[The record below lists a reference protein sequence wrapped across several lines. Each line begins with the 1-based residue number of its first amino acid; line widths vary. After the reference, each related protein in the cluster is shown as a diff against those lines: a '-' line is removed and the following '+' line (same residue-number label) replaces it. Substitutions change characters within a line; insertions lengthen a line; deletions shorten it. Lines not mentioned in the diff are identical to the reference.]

1 MMKKRR
7 IDKVRKKKIIYRK
20 ISAYLSSWLVCTL
33 FLANLP
39 FSIIYADSIEPPTIN
54 ETHEIRQDSLS
65 SFPETTGHQ
74 EFQESASMDKVAES
88 TETTKVTESIA
99 TLETEA
105 SSETESAGEQVDN
118 GRIMG
123 TVWLDENE
131 DGLHNKTEQPLA
143 SIELQLMD
151 GQDKSR
157 LIQKTVTD
165 SAGTY
170 KFTNLAAGQY
180 YVAISEQKLMGDN
193 YTASKYRID
202 NKFMKD
208 SEQQLS
214 YTEKLTIEESNVL
227 TGVDAGLRGVFSRQ
241 ITNMYEVYDSENALL
256 VTESSLKA
264 AVDYCNS
271 AAGSTFTIEVKADD
285 PEQGLEAEIK
295 NGKDITLTSDTT
307 SDTIRTITQNIEES
321 VDSPGNEQNK
331 RHIVVEKGAKLTLRN
346 ITLAGEGKMYNAEQW
361 SPANGG
367 VKVKGGTLLVDE
379 GAVITRTF
387 GNKGGAIE
395 AETSS
400 QIYLRSTGAIL
411 LNQSSDTAGGI
422 YAQGSNVELSD
433 STRVS
438 KNIGQWRVGGI
449 YLDNSS
455 LRIEDDAKIST
466 NVAKHNEAG
475 GIKAENNSSITMING
490 AIEDNTVEKSVTEG
504 SWNSGSNGGGVH
516 MNGGTL
522 TLQDT
527 RIHQNTASDAG
538 GGIYANNTELM
549 MTRVEV
555 TSNETK
561 LGDGGGIHQS
571 GSSLTLNETQFSG
584 NRATGNGG
592 GLYANNSLVEMNNC
606 EFGSKTEAVKANHAH
621 NGGGIFVR
629 ENQLTITDGKIDG
642 NNAVADGGGIRA
654 SGGAILKIRK
664 TGDINT
670 SFTKNTAAYG
680 GGISANEDSKI
691 TLEDATI
698 HNNTASQR
706 GGGVNLDGADT
717 RLRMV
722 NGTVSEN
729 EGLQCGGILADKAIV
744 EIENVKV
751 VGNHATGN
759 QAGSGYG
766 GGILIENQSNGQ
778 GGWLAGKLTVTN
790 SEFANNIAFDGGGI
804 YSSKHSQKLTIT
816 DSVFHDNQVRH
827 HGGALFIDATIT
839 ELFGT
844 KILSNYANRY
854 GGGLK
859 IGDHSEL
866 TMTGTADINSSTSVI
881 EGNIARYGGG
891 LSANDGSKIALKDT
905 FVLNNKAKYIGE
917 DDAELV
923 ENSHAI
929 VDETESNNKGGDGGG
944 INLDLPETK
953 FTMENGK
960 IKGNHADTSGGGLF
974 ASAEAEFVLG
984 SVSSEVLITDN
995 TAGLQGGGLFLKQ
1008 DVNGTITNSL
1018 VENNFAEVNGGG
1030 VRLEKN
1036 ANFTIQNS
1044 QINQNTATYGGG
1056 VSANT
1061 ASTVDMNGAES
1072 EISKNVAAN
1081 LGGGVN
1087 IDNANTV
1094 FTLNEGSL
1102 VQNSARNGGGVFA
1115 SDYAQCLLTGGF
1127 ITQNAAINN
1136 GAGAYL
1142 QGSAMIL
1149 ITDGKISKNTAQR
1162 SGGGIFTEDYYYQSP
1177 VDATNFYKNITVTS
1191 PGEVTEDNRS
1201 QWKQKLPEVTGAL
1214 KFDKTYLNDYQ
1225 VNYFPDSVKIV
1236 YDPNGGGGLP
1246 YEERYLDGETAEI
1259 ATIRSEKELNFTPP
1273 SEDSV
1278 FLYWSESS
1286 DGTGTRYSTE
1296 GTDSIT
1302 MDSDKYLYAI
1312 WGPPTTLSGTIFL
1325 DRNRNSIYDSNEI
1338 LKNRAV
1344 TLYKKEND
1352 GYEKVESTVTNQDGK
1367 YYFAVTDKG
1376 TYKISV
1382 KVIDGEYGKYGFV
1395 KKGTTDFSSHINQD
1409 GYSDPLLV
1417 DIGNELK
1424 PILNAGYVESV
1435 VETGIKLNETN
1446 WFFYLILLLL
1456 VSLVMKRFSLI
1467 RKLVN

>member
-1 MMKKRR
+1 VREKR
-7 IDKVRKKKIIYRK
+7 IIRRK

-39 FSIIYADSIEPPTIN
+39 FSIIHADSIEPTTIN
-54 ETHEIRQDSLS
+54 ESHEIHQDPLA
-65 SFPETTGHQ
+65 SFSETTGYQ
-74 EFQESASMDKVAES
+74 EVQESTNVDKIAES
-88 TETTKVTESIA
+88 TKTTEKTESMA

-105 SSETESAGEQVDN
+105 SSETESAAEQIAN

-143 SIELQLMD
+143 AIELQLMD

-157 LIQKTVTD
+157 LIKKTVTD

-170 KFTNLAAGQY
+170 KFTDLEAGQY
-180 YVAISEQKLMGDN
+180 YVAISEQKLMEDS
-193 YTASKYRID
+193 YTASKSSTD
-202 NKFMKD
+202 NKFSKD
-208 SEQQLS
+208 PKQQLS
-214 YTEKLTIEESNVL
+214 YTERLTIEESNVL
-227 TGVDAGLRGVFSRQ
+227 AGVDAGLIGVSSRE
-241 ITNMYEVYDSENALL
+241 IPSIYEVYDSENALL
-256 VTESSLKA
+256 VIESSLKA

-271 AAGSTFTIEVKADD
+271 AAGSTFTITVKADD

-295 NGKDITLTSDTT
+295 QEKDITLTSAAN
-307 SDTIRTITQNIEES
+307 SAAIRTITQNIEES
-321 VDSPGNEQNK
+321 VDSSGNEQNK
-331 RHIVVEKGAKLTLRN
+331 RHIVVENGAKLTLRN
-346 ITLAGEGKMYNAEQW
+346 IILAGEGKVYNADQW

-367 VKVKGGTLLVDE
+367 VKVKGGTLLVGE
-379 GAVITRTF
+379 GAMITKTF

-395 AETSS
+395 AETNS

-411 LNQSSDTAGGI
+411 RNQSSDTAGGI
-422 YAQGSNVELSD
+422 YAQGSSVELSD
-433 STRVS
+433 TSCVS
-438 KNIGQWRVGGI
+438 ENVGQWRVGGI
-449 YLDNSS
+449 YLNNSS
-455 LRIEDDAKIST
+455 LRIEDDAKLST
-466 NVAKHNEAG
+466 NVAKHGEAG

-490 AIEDNTVEKSVTEG
+490 AIEDNTVEKSETEG
-504 SWNSGSNGGGVH
+504 SWNAGSFGGGIY
-516 MNGGTL
+516 MNGGKL

-527 RIHQNTASDAG
+527 RVHQNTASDAG
-538 GGIYANNTELM
+538 GGIYADNTELM
-549 MTRVEV
+549 LTRVEIN
-555 TSNETK
+555 SNETK

-571 GSSLTLNETQFSG
+571 GSSLTLNETKFSG

-592 GLYANNSLVEMNNC
+592 GLYANNSSVEITDSD
-606 EFGSKTEAVKANHAH
+606 FGSQTEAVKANQAH
-621 NGGGIFVR
+621 NGGGIFVK
-629 ENQLTITDGKIDG
+629 ENQLTITNGKIDG
-642 NNAVADGGGIRA
+642 NNAVADGGGIRV

-664 TGDINT
+664 TGDHNT

-691 TLEDATI
+691 TLEDVTI

-706 GGGVNLDGADT
+706 GGGVNLDGVDT
-717 RLRMV
+717 RLTMV

-729 EGLQCGGILADKAIV
+729 EGLQCGGILVDKAIV

-751 VGNHATGN
+751 IGNHATGN

-766 GGILIENQSNGQ
+766 GGILIETQSNGQ

-790 SEFANNIAFDGGGI
+790 SEFSNNLAFDGGAI
-804 YSSKHSQKLTIT
+804 YSSKYSQKLTIT
-816 DSVFHDNQVRH
+816 DSVFHGNQVRH

-866 TMTGTADINSSTSVI
+866 MMTGTAVINSSTSVI

-917 DDAELV
+917 GDAELV

-929 VDETESNNKGGDGGG
+929 VDETEASNKGGDGGG

-960 IKGNHADTSGGGLF
+960 INGNHADASGGGLF
-974 ASAEAEFVLG
+974 ATAEAEFVLG
-984 SVSSEVLITDN
+984 SVSSEVLIADN
-995 TAGLQGGGLFLKQ
+995 TADLQGGGLFLKQ
-1008 DVNGTITNSL
+1008 DVKGTITNSL
-1018 VENNFAEVNGGG
+1018 VENNSTEVNGGG

-1044 QINQNTATYGGG
+1044 QINRNTAAYGGG

-1061 ASTVDMNGAES
+1061 ASTVDMNGTES
-1072 EISKNVAAN
+1072 EISENVAAN

-1102 VQNSARNGGGVFA
+1102 AQNSARNGGGVFA
-1115 SDYAQCLLTGGF
+1115 SDYAQCLMTGGF
-1127 ITQNAAINN
+1127 ITQNSAINN

-1142 QGSAMIL
+1142 QSSAMIL

-1201 QWKQKLPEVTGAL
+1201 QWKQKLPEVTGEL

-1259 ATIRSEKELNFTPP
+1259 ATIRSEKDLNFTPP
-1273 SEDSV
+1273 SENYV

-1312 WGPPTTLSGTIFL
+1312 WGPPTTLSGTVFL
-1325 DRNRNSIYDSNEI
+1325 DSNRNSIYDSNEI
-1338 LKNRAV
+1338 LENRTV

-1382 KVIDGEYGKYGFV
+1382 KVTDGEYGKYGFV

-1409 GYSDPLLV
+1409 GYSDPLLI

-1456 VSLVMKRFSLI
+1456 VSLVLKRFSLM
-1467 RKLVN
+1467 RKWVN